1 MKKLIVAAML
11 VLGATSA
18 FAGDSDALKAVMK
31 AKTYAEA
38 EALVKQNLG
47 QFANDAEKAKAYNK
61 LVDLGMKVF
70 NEQQTIQQTNQLMKK
85 NDPVDENVMN
95 EGAYNA
101 LMNAIECYKY
111 DQLPN
116 AKGKVAP
123 KFNGNATRVWGARQ
137 QLVNAGQTA
146 AQNNKEADVLK
157 YWGTFL
163 DTDNEPLF
171 ASVDQKQ
178 KDSEKDYIGQVALFA
193 ARYAYQAKDAA
204 RCEKYCDIAMKS
216 EKEAKDALNLKLYVM
231 KDGLKTHEDSLAYVN
246 KLKDIFAK
254 DETNEV
260 VLDGLKT
267 REDSLNYVNKL
278 KGIFAQDET
287 NEVVLDGLNSMY
299 SSLKMEKEQAELL
312 DNAIAKNPNNFVA
325 LANKGMMYIQK
336 NDADNAIKCLKQA
349 LAAKEDNVVVL
360 TYLGAC
366 YNSKAGNLQDPNGR
380 KVVYQEAIKVLD
392 KAKQL
397 DPEKAQANWGYT
409 RYQAYYGYYGP
420 NAAETKQ
427 AEAESK

>member
-1 MKKLIVAAML
+1 MKKLIVAAMM

-38 EALVKQNLG
+38 ETLLKQNLG
-47 QFANDAEKAKAYNK
+47 QLANDAEKAKAYNK
-61 LVDLGMKVF
+61 LVDLSMKAY
-70 NEQQTIQQTNQLMKK
+70 NDQQSIMQTNQIMKK
-85 NDPVDENVMN
+85 NDPIDENAMN

-123 KFNGNATRVWGARQ
+123 KFGSNASRVWAARV

-146 AQNNKEADVLK
+146 AQNNKADEVLK
-157 YWGTFL
+157 YWGAFL
-163 DTDNEPLF
+163 DTDSEPLF
-171 ASVDQKQ
+171 AGVDAKQ
-178 KDSEKDYIGQVALFA
+178 KDGEKEYIGQVALFA

-231 KDGLKTHEDSLAYVN
+231 KDGLKTHADSLAYV
-246 KLKDIFAK
+246 D
-254 DETNEV
+254 
-260 VLDGLKT
+260 
-267 REDSLNYVNKL
+267 KL
-278 KGIFAQDET
+278 KGLYAQDE
-287 NEVVLDGLNSMY
+287 NNDVILDGLNSMY
-299 SSLKMEKEQAELL
+299 SSMKMEKEQEALL
-312 DNAIAKNPNNFVA
+312 NAAIAKNPSNFVA
-325 LANKGMMYIQK
+325 LANLGMMYIQK
-336 NDADNAIKCLKQA
+336 NDADNAIKNLKLA
-349 LAAKEDNVVVL
+349 LAAKPDNVTVL

-366 YNSKAGNLQDPNGR
+366 YNSKAGALQDPNGR
-380 KVVYQEAIKVLD
+380 KVVYKEAVKVLD
-392 KAKQL
+392 KAKEL

-409 RYQAYYGYYGP
+409 RYQAYYGFYGP
-420 NAAETKQ
+420 TAAETKK
-427 AEAESK
+427 AEEESK

>member
-1 MKKLIVAAML
+1 ML

-38 EALVKQNLG
+38 EALLKQNLG
-47 QFANDAEKAKAYNK
+47 QLANDAEKAKAYNK
-61 LVDLGMKVF
+61 LVDLSMKAY
-70 NEQQTIQQTNQLMKK
+70 NDQQSIMQTNQIMKK
-85 NDPVDENVMN
+85 NDPIDENAMN

-123 KFNGNATRVWGARQ
+123 KFGSNAARVWAARV

-146 AQNNKEADVLK
+146 AQNNKADEVLK
-157 YWGTFL
+157 YWGAFL
-163 DTDNEPLF
+163 DTDSEPLF
-171 ASVDQKQ
+171 AGIDAKQ
-178 KDSEKDYIGQVALFA
+178 KDGEKEYIGQVALFA

-231 KDGLKTHEDSLAYVN
+231 KDGLKTHADSLAYV
-246 KLKDIFAK
+246 D
-254 DETNEV
+254 
-260 VLDGLKT
+260 
-267 REDSLNYVNKL
+267 KL
-278 KGIFAQDET
+278 KGLYAQDE
-287 NEVVLDGLNSMY
+287 NNDVVLDGLNSMY
-299 SSLKMEKEQAELL
+299 SSMQMEKEQEALL
-312 DNAIAKNPNNFVA
+312 NAVIAKNPSNFVA
-325 LANKGMMYIQK
+325 LANLGMMYIRK
-336 NDADNAIKCLKQA
+336 NDADNAIKNLKLA
-349 LAAKEDNVVVL
+349 LAAKPDNVTVL

-366 YNSKAGNLQDPNGR
+366 YNSKAGALQDPNGR
-380 KVVYQEAIKVLD
+380 KVVYKEAVKVLD
-392 KAKQL
+392 KAKEL

-420 NAAETKQ
+420 TAAETKK
-427 AEAESK
+427 AEEESK

>member
-1 MKKLIVAAML
+1 MKKLIVAAMM

-38 EALVKQNLG
+38 EALLKQNLG
-47 QFANDAEKAKAYNK
+47 QLANDAEKAKAYNK
-61 LVDLGMKVF
+61 LVDLGMKAY
-70 NEQQTIQQTNQLMKK
+70 NDQQSIMQTNQIMKK
-85 NDPVDENVMN
+85 NDPIDENAMN

-123 KFNGNATRVWGARQ
+123 KFGSNAARVWAARV

-146 AQNNKEADVLK
+146 AQNNKADEVLK
-157 YWGTFL
+157 YWGAFL
-163 DTDNEPLF
+163 DTDSEPLF
-171 ASVDQKQ
+171 ASIDAKQ
-178 KDSEKDYIGQVALFA
+178 KDGEKEYIGQVALFA

-231 KDGLKTHEDSLAYVN
+231 KDGLKTHADSLAYV
-246 KLKDIFAK
+246 D
-254 DETNEV
+254 
-260 VLDGLKT
+260 
-267 REDSLNYVNKL
+267 KL
-278 KGIFAQDET
+278 KGLYAQDEY
-287 NEVVLDGLNSMY
+287 NEVILDGLNSMY
-299 SSLKMEKEQAELL
+299 SSMKMEKEQEALL
-312 DNAIAKNPNNFVA
+312 NAAIAKNPSNFVA
-325 LANKGMMYIQK
+325 LANLGMMYIQK
-336 NDADNAIKCLKQA
+336 NDADNAIKNLKLA
-349 LAAKEDNVVVL
+349 LAAKPDNVTVL

-366 YNSKAGNLQDPNGR
+366 YNSKAGALQDPNGR
-380 KVVYQEAIKVLD
+380 KVVYKEAVKVLD
-392 KAKQL
+392 KAKEL

-420 NAAETKQ
+420 TAAETKK
-427 AEAESK
+427 AEEESK

>member
-1 MKKLIVAAML
+1 MKKLIVAAMM

-38 EALVKQNLG
+38 EALLKQNLG
-47 QFANDAEKAKAYNK
+47 QLANDAEKAKAYNK
-61 LVDLGMKVF
+61 LVDLGMKAY
-70 NEQQTIQQTNQLMKK
+70 NDQQSIMQTNQIMKK
-85 NDPVDENVMN
+85 NDPIDENAMN

-123 KFNGNATRVWGARQ
+123 KFGSNAARVWAARV

-146 AQNNKEADVLK
+146 AQNNKADEVLK
-157 YWGTFL
+157 YWGAFL
-163 DTDNEPLF
+163 DTDSEPLF
-171 ASVDQKQ
+171 AGIDAKQ
-178 KDSEKDYIGQVALFA
+178 KDGEKEYIGQVALFA

-231 KDGLKTHEDSLAYVN
+231 KDGLKTHADSLAYV
-246 KLKDIFAK
+246 D
-254 DETNEV
+254 
-260 VLDGLKT
+260 
-267 REDSLNYVNKL
+267 KL
-278 KGIFAQDET
+278 KGLYAQDE
-287 NEVVLDGLNSMY
+287 NNDVVLDGLNSMY
-299 SSLKMEKEQAELL
+299 SSMQMEKEQEALL
-312 DNAIAKNPNNFVA
+312 NAVIAKNPSNFVA
-325 LANKGMMYIQK
+325 LANLGMMYIQK
-336 NDADNAIKCLKQA
+336 NDADNAIKNLKLA
-349 LAAKEDNVVVL
+349 LAAKPDNVTVL

-366 YNSKAGNLQDPNGR
+366 YNSKAGALQDPNGR
-380 KVVYQEAIKVLD
+380 KVVYKEAVKVLD
-392 KAKQL
+392 KAKEL

-420 NAAETKQ
+420 TAAETKK
-427 AEAESK
+427 AEEESK

>member
-1 MKKLIVAAML
+1 MKKLIVAAMM

-38 EALVKQNLG
+38 EALLKQNLG
-47 QFANDAEKAKAYNK
+47 QLANDAEKAKAYNK
-61 LVDLGMKVF
+61 LVDLSMKAY
-70 NEQQTIQQTNQLMKK
+70 NDQQSIMQTNQIMKK
-85 NDPVDENVMN
+85 NDPIDENAMN

-101 LMNAIECYKY
+101 LLNAVECYKY

-123 KFNGNATRVWGARQ
+123 KFGSNAARVWAARV

-146 AQNNKEADVLK
+146 AQNNKADEVLK
-157 YWGTFL
+157 YWGAFL
-163 DTDNEPLF
+163 DTDSEPLF
-171 ASVDQKQ
+171 AGIDAKQ
-178 KDSEKDYIGQVALFA
+178 KDGEKEYIGQVALFA

-231 KDGLKTHEDSLAYVN
+231 KDGLKTHADSLAYV
-246 KLKDIFAK
+246 D
-254 DETNEV
+254 
-260 VLDGLKT
+260 
-267 REDSLNYVNKL
+267 KL
-278 KGIFAQDET
+278 KGLYAQDEN
-287 NEVVLDGLNSMY
+287 NEVILDGLNSMY
-299 SSLKMEKEQAELL
+299 SSMKMEKEQEALL
-312 DNAIAKNPNNFVA
+312 NAAIAKNPSNFVA
-325 LANKGMMYIQK
+325 LANLGMMYIQK
-336 NDADNAIKCLKQA
+336 NDADNAIKNLKLA
-349 LAAKEDNVVVL
+349 LAAKPDNVTVL

-366 YNSKAGNLQDPNGR
+366 YNSKAGALQDPNGR
-380 KVVYQEAIKVLD
+380 KVVYKEAVKVLD
-392 KAKQL
+392 KAKEL

-420 NAAETKQ
+420 TAAETKK
-427 AEAESK
+427 AEEESK

>member
-18 FAGDSDALKAVMK
+18 FAGDSDALKAIMK

-47 QFANDAEKAKAYNK
+47 QLADNAEKAKAYNK
-61 LVDLGMKVF
+61 LVDLGMKAF
-70 NEQQTIQQTNQLMKK
+70 NDQQTIQQTNQLMKK
-85 NDPVDENVMN
+85 NDPVDEAAMN

-101 LMNAIECYKY
+101 LINAVECYKY

-123 KFNGNATRVWGARQ
+123 KFGGNAARVWGARV

-146 AQNNKEADVLK
+146 AQNNKADDVLK
-157 YWGTFL
+157 YWGAFL
-163 DTDNEPLF
+163 DSDSEPLF

-178 KDSEKDYIGQVALFA
+178 KDSEKEYIGQVALFA

-231 KDGLKTHEDSLAYVN
+231 KDGLKTHEDSLQYIN
-246 KLKDIFAK
+246 KLKDLYAQDQK
-254 DETNEV
+254 NEV
-260 VLDGLKT
+260 
-267 REDSLNYVNKL
+267 
-278 KGIFAQDET
+278 I
-287 NEVVLDGLNSMY
+287 LDGLNSMY
-299 SSLKMEKEQAELL
+299 SSLKMEKEQLELL
-312 DNAIAKNPNNFVA
+312 DAAIAADPNNFVA
-325 LANKGMMYIQK
+325 LANKGMYYIQK
-336 NDADNAIKCLKQA
+336 NDAENAIKCLKTA
-349 LAAKEDNVVVL
+349 LDAKPDNVVVL

-366 YNSKAGNLQDPNGR
+366 YNSKAGGLQDPNGR

-392 KAKQL
+392 KAKEL

-409 RYQAYYGYYGP
+409 RYQAYYGFYGP

-427 AEAESK
+427 AEEESK

>member
-1 MKKLIVAAML
+1 MKKLIVAAMM

-38 EALVKQNLG
+38 EALLKQNLG
-47 QFANDAEKAKAYNK
+47 QLANDAEKAKAYNK
-61 LVDLGMKVF
+61 LVDLGMKAY
-70 NEQQTIQQTNQLMKK
+70 NDQQSIMQTNQIMKK
-85 NDPVDENVMN
+85 NDPIDENAMN

-123 KFNGNATRVWGARQ
+123 KCGSNAARVWAARV

-146 AQNNKEADVLK
+146 AQNNKADEVLK
-157 YWGTFL
+157 YWGAFL
-163 DTDNEPLF
+163 DTDSEPLF
-171 ASVDQKQ
+171 ASIDAKQ
-178 KDSEKDYIGQVALFA
+178 KDGEKEYIGQVALFA

-231 KDGLKTHEDSLAYVN
+231 KDGLKTHADSLAYV
-246 KLKDIFAK
+246 D
-254 DETNEV
+254 
-260 VLDGLKT
+260 
-267 REDSLNYVNKL
+267 KL
-278 KGIFAQDET
+278 KGLYAQDEN
-287 NEVVLDGLNSMY
+287 NEVILDGLNSMY
-299 SSLKMEKEQAELL
+299 SSMKMEKEQEALL
-312 DNAIAKNPNNFVA
+312 NAAIAKNPSNFVA
-325 LANKGMMYIQK
+325 LANLGMMYIQK
-336 NDADNAIKCLKQA
+336 NDADNAIKNLKLA
-349 LAAKEDNVVVL
+349 LAAKPDNVTVL

-366 YNSKAGNLQDPNGR
+366 YNSKAGALQDPNGR
-380 KVVYQEAIKVLD
+380 KVVYKEAVKVLD
-392 KAKQL
+392 KAKEL

-409 RYQAYYGYYGP
+409 RYQAYYGFYGP
-420 NAAETKQ
+420 TAAETKK
-427 AEAESK
+427 AEEESK

>member
-70 NEQQTIQQTNQLMKK
+70 NEQQTVQQTNQLMKK

-146 AQNNKEADVLK
+146 AQNNKADEVLK
-157 YWGTFL
+157 YWGAFL
-163 DTDNEPLF
+163 DTDSEPLF
-171 ASVDQKQ
+171 ASVDAKQ
-178 KDSEKDYIGQVALFA
+178 KEAEKEYIGQVALFA

-204 RCEKYCDIAMKS
+204 RCEEYCDIAMTS
-216 EKEAKDALNLKLYVM
+216 EKEAKEALNLKLYVM
-231 KDGLKTHEDSLAYVN
+231 KDGLKT
-246 KLKDIFAK
+246 K
-254 DETNEV
+254 
-260 VLDGLKT
+260 
-267 REDSLNYVNKL
+267 EDSLNYVNKL
-278 KGIFAQDET
+278 KDLYAKDPS
-287 NEVVLDGLNSMY
+287 NDVMLDGLNSMY
-299 SSLKMEKEQAELL
+299 SALKMEKEQTELL
-312 DNAIAKNPNNFVA
+312 DAAIAKDPKNFVA

-336 NDADNAIKCLKQA
+336 NDANNAIKCLKQA
-349 LAAKEDNVVVL
+349 LEAKPDNVVVM

-366 YNSKAGNLQDPNGR
+366 YNSKAGEIQAVQGR
-380 KVVYQEAIKVLD
+380 KVVYQEAIKILD
-392 KAKQL
+392 KAKEL

-420 NAAETKQ
+420 NAPETKK
-427 AEAESK
+427 AEEESK

>member
-1 MKKLIVAAML
+1 MKKLIVAAMM

-38 EALVKQNLG
+38 EALLKQNLG
-47 QFANDAEKAKAYNK
+47 QLANDAEKAKAYNK
-61 LVDLGMKVF
+61 LVDLGMKAY
-70 NEQQTIQQTNQLMKK
+70 NDQQSIIQTNQIMKK
-85 NDPVDENVMN
+85 NDPIDENAMN

-101 LMNAIECYKY
+101 LMSAIECYKY

-123 KFNGNATRVWGARQ
+123 KFGGNAARVWSARV

-146 AQNNKEADVLK
+146 AQNNKADEVLK
-157 YWGTFL
+157 YWGAFL
-163 DTDNEPLF
+163 DTDSEPLF
-171 ASVDQKQ
+171 ASIDAKQ
-178 KDSEKDYIGQVALFA
+178 KDGEKEYIGQVALFA

-231 KDGLKTHEDSLAYVN
+231 KDGLKTHADSLAYV
-246 KLKDIFAK
+246 D
-254 DETNEV
+254 
-260 VLDGLKT
+260 
-267 REDSLNYVNKL
+267 KL
-278 KGIFAQDET
+278 KGLYAQDEN
-287 NEVVLDGLNSMY
+287 NEVILDGLNSMY
-299 SSLKMEKEQAELL
+299 SSMKMEKEQEALL
-312 DNAIAKNPNNFVA
+312 NAAIAKNPSNFVA
-325 LANKGMMYIQK
+325 LANLGMMYIQK
-336 NDADNAIKCLKQA
+336 NDADNAIKNLKLA
-349 LAAKEDNVVVL
+349 LAAKPDNVTVL

-366 YNSKAGNLQDPNGR
+366 YNSKAGALQDPNGR
-380 KVVYQEAIKVLD
+380 KVVYKEAIKVLD
-392 KAKQL
+392 KAKEL

-420 NAAETKQ
+420 TAAETKK
-427 AEAESK
+427 AEEESK

>member
-38 EALVKQNLG
+38 EALLKQNLG
-47 QFANDAEKAKAYNK
+47 QLANDAEKAKAYNK
-61 LVDLGMKVF
+61 LVDLGMKAY
-70 NEQQTIQQTNQLMKK
+70 NDQQSIMQTNQIMKK
-85 NDPVDENVMN
+85 NDPIDENAMN

-123 KFNGNATRVWGARQ
+123 KFGSNAARVWAARV

-146 AQNNKEADVLK
+146 AQNNKADEVLK
-157 YWGTFL
+157 YWGAFL
-163 DTDNEPLF
+163 DTDSEPLF
-171 ASVDQKQ
+171 AGIDAKQ
-178 KDSEKDYIGQVALFA
+178 KDGEKEYIGQVALFA

-231 KDGLKTHEDSLAYVN
+231 KDGLKTHADSLAYV
-246 KLKDIFAK
+246 D
-254 DETNEV
+254 
-260 VLDGLKT
+260 
-267 REDSLNYVNKL
+267 KL
-278 KGIFAQDET
+278 KGLYAQDEN
-287 NEVVLDGLNSMY
+287 NEVILDGLNSMY
-299 SSLKMEKEQAELL
+299 SSMKMEKEQEALL
-312 DNAIAKNPNNFVA
+312 NAAIAKNPSNFVA
-325 LANKGMMYIQK
+325 LANLGMMYIQK
-336 NDADNAIKCLKQA
+336 NDADNAIKNLKLA
-349 LAAKEDNVVVL
+349 LAAKPDNVTVL

-366 YNSKAGNLQDPNGR
+366 YNSKGGALQDPNGR
-380 KVVYQEAIKVLD
+380 KVVYKEAVKVLD
-392 KAKQL
+392 KAKEL

-420 NAAETKQ
+420 TAAETKK
-427 AEAESK
+427 AEEESK

>member
-123 KFNGNATRVWGARQ
+123 KFNGNANRVWGARQ

-146 AQNNKEADVLK
+146 AQNNKADEVLK
-157 YWGTFL
+157 YWGAFL
-163 DTDNEPLF
+163 DTDSEPLF
-171 ASVDQKQ
+171 AAVDAKQ
-178 KDSEKDYIGQVALFA
+178 KEAEKEYIGQVALFA

-204 RCEKYCDIAMKS
+204 RCEKYCDIAMTS

-231 KDGLKTHEDSLAYVN
+231 KDGLKTKEDSLTYVN
-246 KLKDIFAK
+246 KLKDLYAK
-254 DETNEV
+254 DPSNDV
-260 VLDGLKT
+260 M
-267 REDSLNYVNKL
+267 
-278 KGIFAQDET
+278 
-287 NEVVLDGLNSMY
+287 LDGLNSMY
-299 SSLKMEKEQAELL
+299 SALKMEKEQTELL
-312 DNAIAKNPNNFVA
+312 DAAIAKDPKNFVA

-336 NDADNAIKCLKQA
+336 NDANNAIKCLKQA
-349 LAAKEDNVVVL
+349 LEAKPDNVVVM

-366 YNSKAGNLQDPNGR
+366 YNSKAGEIQAVQGR
-380 KVVYQEAIKVLD
+380 KVVYQEAIKILD
-392 KAKQL
+392 KAKEL

-420 NAAETKQ
+420 NAPETKK
-427 AEAESK
+427 AEEESK

>member
-1 MKKLIVAAML
+1 MKKLIVAAMM

-38 EALVKQNLG
+38 EALLKQNLG
-47 QFANDAEKAKAYNK
+47 QLANDAEKAKAYNK
-61 LVDLGMKVF
+61 LVDLGMKAY
-70 NEQQTIQQTNQLMKK
+70 NDQQSIIQTNQIMKK
-85 NDPVDENVMN
+85 NDPIDENAMN

-101 LMNAIECYKY
+101 LMSAIECYKY

-123 KFNGNATRVWGARQ
+123 KFGGNAARVWSARV

-146 AQNNKEADVLK
+146 AQNNKADEVLK
-157 YWGTFL
+157 YWGAFL
-163 DTDNEPLF
+163 DTDSEPLF
-171 ASVDQKQ
+171 ASIDAKQ
-178 KDSEKDYIGQVALFA
+178 KDGEKEYIGQVALFA

-231 KDGLKTHEDSLAYVN
+231 KDGLKTHADSLAYVD
-246 KLKDIFAK
+246 KLKGLYAK
-254 DETNEV
+254 DENNDV
-260 VLDGLKT
+260 
-267 REDSLNYVNKL
+267 
-278 KGIFAQDET
+278 I
-287 NEVVLDGLNSMY
+287 LDGLNSMY
-299 SSLKMEKEQAELL
+299 SSMKMEKEQEALL
-312 DNAIAKNPNNFVA
+312 NAAISKNPNNFVA
-325 LANKGMMYIQK
+325 LANLGMMYIQK
-336 NDADNAIKCLKQA
+336 NDADNAIKNLKQA
-349 LAAKEDNVVVL
+349 LAAKPDNVTVM

-366 YNSKAGNLQDPNGR
+366 YNSKAGALQDPNGR
-380 KVVYQEAIKVLD
+380 KVVYKEAIKVLD
-392 KAKQL
+392 KAKEL

-420 NAAETKQ
+420 TAAETKK
-427 AEAESK
+427 AEEESK

>member
-1 MKKLIVAAML
+1 MKKLIVAAMM

-38 EALVKQNLG
+38 EALLKQNLG
-47 QFANDAEKAKAYNK
+47 QLANDAEKAKAYNK
-61 LVDLGMKVF
+61 LVDLGMKAY
-70 NEQQTIQQTNQLMKK
+70 NDQQSIMQTNQIMKK
-85 NDPVDENVMN
+85 NDPIDENAMN

-123 KFNGNATRVWGARQ
+123 KFGSNAARVWAARV

-146 AQNNKEADVLK
+146 AQNNKADEVLK
-157 YWGTFL
+157 YWGAFL
-163 DTDNEPLF
+163 DTDSEPLF
-171 ASVDQKQ
+171 AGIDAKQ
-178 KDSEKDYIGQVALFA
+178 KDGEKEYIGQVALFA

-231 KDGLKTHEDSLAYVN
+231 KDGLKTHADSLAYVD
-246 KLKDIFAK
+246 KLKD
-254 DETNEV
+254 
-260 VLDGLKT
+260 L
-267 REDSLNYVNKL
+267 Y
-278 KGIFAQDET
+278 AQDEN
-287 NEVVLDGLNSMY
+287 NEVILDGLNSMY
-299 SSLKMEKEQAELL
+299 SSMKMEKEQEALL
-312 DNAIAKNPNNFVA
+312 NAAIAKNPSNFVA
-325 LANKGMMYIQK
+325 LANLGMMYIQK
-336 NDADNAIKCLKQA
+336 NDADNAIKNLKLA
-349 LAAKEDNVVVL
+349 LAAKPDNVTVL

-366 YNSKAGNLQDPNGR
+366 YNSKAGALQDPNGR
-380 KVVYQEAIKVLD
+380 KVVYKEAVKVLD
-392 KAKQL
+392 KAKEL

-420 NAAETKQ
+420 TAAETKK
-427 AEAESK
+427 AEEESK

>member
-1 MKKLIVAAML
+1 MKKLIVAAMM

-38 EALVKQNLG
+38 EALLKQNLG
-47 QFANDAEKAKAYNK
+47 QLANDAEKAKAYNK
-61 LVDLGMKVF
+61 LVDLGMKAY
-70 NEQQTIQQTNQLMKK
+70 NDQQSIMQTNQIMKK
-85 NDPVDENVMN
+85 NDPIDENAMN

-123 KFNGNATRVWGARQ
+123 KFGSNAARVWAARV

-146 AQNNKEADVLK
+146 AQNNKADEVLK
-157 YWGTFL
+157 YWGAFL
-163 DTDNEPLF
+163 DTDSEPLF
-171 ASVDQKQ
+171 AGIDAKQ
-178 KDSEKDYIGQVALFA
+178 KDGEKEYIGQVALFA

-231 KDGLKTHEDSLAYVN
+231 KDGLKTHADSLAYV
-246 KLKDIFAK
+246 D
-254 DETNEV
+254 
-260 VLDGLKT
+260 
-267 REDSLNYVNKL
+267 KL
-278 KGIFAQDET
+278 KGLYAQDEN
-287 NEVVLDGLNSMY
+287 NEVILDGLNSMY
-299 SSLKMEKEQAELL
+299 SSMKMEKEQEALL
-312 DNAIAKNPNNFVA
+312 NAAIAKNPSNFVA
-325 LANKGMMYIQK
+325 LANLGMMYIQK
-336 NDADNAIKCLKQA
+336 NDADNAIKNLKLA
-349 LAAKEDNVVVL
+349 LAAKSDNVTVL

-366 YNSKAGNLQDPNGR
+366 YNSKAGALQDPNGR
-380 KVVYQEAIKVLD
+380 KVVYKEAIKVLD
-392 KAKQL
+392 KAKEL

-420 NAAETKQ
+420 TAAETKK
-427 AEAESK
+427 AEEESK

>member
-1 MKKLIVAAML
+1 MKKLIVAAMM

-38 EALVKQNLG
+38 EALLKQNLG
-47 QFANDAEKAKAYNK
+47 QLANDAEKAKAYNK
-61 LVDLGMKVF
+61 LVDLSMKAY
-70 NEQQTIQQTNQLMKK
+70 NDQQSIMQTNQIMKK
-85 NDPVDENVMN
+85 NDPIDENAMN

-123 KFNGNATRVWGARQ
+123 KFGSNASRVWAARV

-146 AQNNKEADVLK
+146 AQNNKADEVLK
-157 YWGTFL
+157 YWGAFL
-163 DTDNEPLF
+163 DTDSEPLF
-171 ASVDQKQ
+171 ASVDAKQ
-178 KDSEKDYIGQVALFA
+178 KDGEKEYIGQVALFA

-231 KDGLKTHEDSLAYVN
+231 KDGLKTHADSLAYV
-246 KLKDIFAK
+246 D
-254 DETNEV
+254 
-260 VLDGLKT
+260 
-267 REDSLNYVNKL
+267 KL
-278 KGIFAQDET
+278 KGLYAQDES
-287 NEVVLDGLNSMY
+287 NDVILDGLNSMY
-299 SSLKMEKEQAELL
+299 SSMKMEKEQEALL
-312 DNAIAKNPNNFVA
+312 NAAIAKNPSNFVA
-325 LANKGMMYIQK
+325 LANLGMMYIQK
-336 NDADNAIKCLKQA
+336 NDADNAIKNLKLA
-349 LAAKEDNVVVL
+349 LAAKPDNVTVL

-366 YNSKAGNLQDPNGR
+366 YNSKAGALQDPNGR
-380 KVVYQEAIKVLD
+380 KVVYKEAVKVLD
-392 KAKQL
+392 KAKEL

-420 NAAETKQ
+420 TAAETKK
-427 AEAESK
+427 AEEESK

>member
-1 MKKLIVAAML
+1 MKKLIVAAMM

-38 EALVKQNLG
+38 ETLLKQNLG
-47 QFANDAEKAKAYNK
+47 QLANDAEKAKAYNK
-61 LVDLGMKVF
+61 LVDLSMKAY
-70 NEQQTIQQTNQLMKK
+70 NDQQSIMQTNQIMKK
-85 NDPVDENVMN
+85 NDPIDENAMN

-123 KFNGNATRVWGARQ
+123 KFGSNAARVWAARV

-146 AQNNKEADVLK
+146 AQNNKADEVLK
-157 YWGTFL
+157 YWGAFL
-163 DTDNEPLF
+163 DTDSEPLF
-171 ASVDQKQ
+171 ASVDAKQ
-178 KDSEKDYIGQVALFA
+178 KDGEKEYIGQVALFA

-231 KDGLKTHEDSLAYVN
+231 KDGLKTHADSLAYV
-246 KLKDIFAK
+246 D
-254 DETNEV
+254 
-260 VLDGLKT
+260 
-267 REDSLNYVNKL
+267 KL
-278 KGIFAQDET
+278 KGLYAQDEN
-287 NEVVLDGLNSMY
+287 NEVILDGLNSMY
-299 SSLKMEKEQAELL
+299 SSMKMEKEQEALL
-312 DNAIAKNPNNFVA
+312 NAAIAKNPSNFVA
-325 LANKGMMYIQK
+325 LANLGMMYIQK
-336 NDADNAIKCLKQA
+336 NDADNAIKNLKLA
-349 LAAKEDNVVVL
+349 LAAKPDNVTVL

-366 YNSKAGNLQDPNGR
+366 YNSKAGALQDPNGR
-380 KVVYQEAIKVLD
+380 KVVYKEAVKVLD
-392 KAKQL
+392 KAKEL

-420 NAAETKQ
+420 TAAETKK
-427 AEAESK
+427 AEEESK

>member
-1 MKKLIVAAML
+1 MKKLIVAAMM

-38 EALVKQNLG
+38 EALLKQNLG
-47 QFANDAEKAKAYNK
+47 QLANDAEKAKAYNK
-61 LVDLGMKVF
+61 LVDLGMKAY
-70 NEQQTIQQTNQLMKK
+70 NDQQSIMQTNQIMKK
-85 NDPVDENVMN
+85 NDPIDENAMN

-123 KFNGNATRVWGARQ
+123 KFGSNAARVWAARV
-137 QLVNAGQTA
+137 QLVTAGQTA
-146 AQNNKEADVLK
+146 AQNNKADEVLK
-157 YWGTFL
+157 YWGAFL
-163 DTDNEPLF
+163 DTDSEPLF
-171 ASVDQKQ
+171 AGIDAKQ
-178 KDSEKDYIGQVALFA
+178 KDGEKEYIGQVALFA

-231 KDGLKTHEDSLAYVN
+231 KDGLKTHADSLAYV
-246 KLKDIFAK
+246 D
-254 DETNEV
+254 
-260 VLDGLKT
+260 
-267 REDSLNYVNKL
+267 KL
-278 KGIFAQDET
+278 KGLYAQDEN
-287 NEVVLDGLNSMY
+287 NEVILDGLNSMY
-299 SSLKMEKEQAELL
+299 SSMKMEKEQEALL
-312 DNAIAKNPNNFVA
+312 NAAIAKNPSNFVA
-325 LANKGMMYIQK
+325 LANLGMMYIQK
-336 NDADNAIKCLKQA
+336 NDADNAIKNLKLA
-349 LAAKEDNVVVL
+349 LAAKPDNVTVL

-366 YNSKAGNLQDPNGR
+366 YNSKAGALQDPNGR
-380 KVVYQEAIKVLD
+380 KVVYKEAVKVLD
-392 KAKQL
+392 KAKEL

-420 NAAETKQ
+420 TAAETKK
-427 AEAESK
+427 AEEESK

>member
-61 LVDLGMKVF
+61 LVDLGMKDF
-70 NEQQTIQQTNQLMKK
+70 NDQQSIQQTNQIMKK
-85 NDPVDENVMN
+85 NDPVDENAMN

-146 AQNNKEADVLK
+146 AQNNKADEVLK
-157 YWGTFL
+157 YWGAFL
-163 DTDNEPLF
+163 DTDSEPLF
-171 ASVDQKQ
+171 ASVDAKQ
-178 KDSEKDYIGQVALFA
+178 KEAEKEYIGQVALFA

-204 RCEKYCDIAMKS
+204 RCEKYCDIAMTS

-231 KDGLKTHEDSLAYVN
+231 KDGLKT
-246 KLKDIFAK
+246 K
-254 DETNEV
+254 
-260 VLDGLKT
+260 
-267 REDSLNYVNKL
+267 EDSLNYVNKL
-278 KGIFAQDET
+278 KDLYAKDPS
-287 NEVVLDGLNSMY
+287 NDVMLDGLNSMY
-299 SSLKMEKEQAELL
+299 SALKMEKEQTELL
-312 DNAIAKNPNNFVA
+312 DAAIAKDPKNFVA

-336 NDADNAIKCLKQA
+336 NDANNAIKCLKQA
-349 LAAKEDNVVVL
+349 LEAKPDNVVVM

-366 YNSKAGNLQDPNGR
+366 YNSKAGEIQAVQGR
-380 KVVYQEAIKVLD
+380 KVVYQEAIKILD
-392 KAKQL
+392 KAKEL

-420 NAAETKQ
+420 NAPETKK
-427 AEAESK
+427 AEEESK

>member
-18 FAGDSDALKAVMK
+18 FAGDSDALKAIMK

-47 QFANDAEKAKAYNK
+47 QLADNAEKAKAYNK
-61 LVDLGMKVF
+61 LVDLGMKAF
-70 NEQQTIQQTNQLMKK
+70 NDQQTIQQTNQLMKK
-85 NDPVDENVMN
+85 NDPVDEAAMN

-101 LMNAIECYKY
+101 LINAVECYKY

-123 KFNGNATRVWGARQ
+123 KFNGNATRVWGARV

-146 AQNNKEADVLK
+146 AQNNKADDVLK
-157 YWGTFL
+157 YWGAFL
-163 DTDNEPLF
+163 DTDKEPLF

-178 KDSEKDYIGQVALFA
+178 KDSEKEYIGQVALFA

-204 RCEKYCDIAMKS
+204 RCEKYCDIAMNS

-231 KDGLKTHEDSLAYVN
+231 KDGLKTHEDSLNYVN
-246 KLKDIFAK
+246 KLKDLYVK
-254 DETNEV
+254 DSKNDV
-260 VLDGLKT
+260 
-267 REDSLNYVNKL
+267 
-278 KGIFAQDET
+278 I
-287 NEVVLDGLNSMY
+287 LDGLNSMY
-299 SSLKMEKEQAELL
+299 ASLRMEKEQVALL
-312 DNAIAKNPNNFVA
+312 DAAIAANPNNFVA
-325 LANKGMMYIQK
+325 LANKGMYYIQK
-336 NDADNAIKCLKQA
+336 NDADNAIKCLKTA
-349 LAAKEDNVVVL
+349 LDAKPDNVVVL

-366 YNSKAGNLQDPNGR
+366 YNSKAGALQDPNGR

-392 KAKQL
+392 KAKEL

-409 RYQAYYGYYGP
+409 RYQAYYGFYGP
-420 NAAETKQ
+420 NAAQTKQ
-427 AEAESK
+427 AEEESK

>member
-1 MKKLIVAAML
+1 MKKLIVAAMM

-38 EALVKQNLG
+38 EALLKQNLG
-47 QFANDAEKAKAYNK
+47 QLANDAEKAKAYNK
-61 LVDLGMKVF
+61 LVDLSMKAY
-70 NEQQTIQQTNQLMKK
+70 NDQQSIMQTNQIMKK
-85 NDPVDENVMN
+85 NDPIDENAMN

-123 KFNGNATRVWGARQ
+123 KFGSNASRVWAARV

-146 AQNNKEADVLK
+146 AQNNKADEVLK
-157 YWGTFL
+157 YWGAFL
-163 DTDNEPLF
+163 DTDSEPLF
-171 ASVDQKQ
+171 ASVDAKQ
-178 KDSEKDYIGQVALFA
+178 KDGEKEYIGQVALFA

-231 KDGLKTHEDSLAYVN
+231 KDGLKTHADSLAYV
-246 KLKDIFAK
+246 D
-254 DETNEV
+254 
-260 VLDGLKT
+260 
-267 REDSLNYVNKL
+267 KL
-278 KGIFAQDET
+278 KGLYAQDE
-287 NEVVLDGLNSMY
+287 NNDVILDGLNSMY
-299 SSLKMEKEQAELL
+299 SSMKMEKEQEALL
-312 DNAIAKNPNNFVA
+312 NAAIAKNPSNFVA
-325 LANKGMMYIQK
+325 LANLGMMYIQK
-336 NDADNAIKCLKQA
+336 NDADNAIKNLKLA
-349 LAAKEDNVVVL
+349 LAAKPDNVTVL

-366 YNSKAGNLQDPNGR
+366 YNSKAGALQDPNGR
-380 KVVYQEAIKVLD
+380 KVVYKEAVKVLD
-392 KAKQL
+392 KAKEL

-420 NAAETKQ
+420 TAAETKK
-427 AEAESK
+427 AEEESK